1 MSNFMRKYAKKFW
14 KSFSYY
20 ILGLYHRI
28 DRHHIFLMSA
38 GVAFTMFVCI
48 IPLLLI
54 VFFVLS
60 NIVARPEI
68 INEINAMIDRFIPYP
83 EYAEMVKNEIVL
95 KLVTLTNFN
104 RIVGLIGVFGVIFTG
119 SSLFSSIRT
128 VLNKIFHPYYI
139 EKFLLEK
146 LYDFV
151 LIAIVLI
158 LFWGTIFILPVVNT
172 VLNLANSVAWLE
184 KIGAGALKPLLVQS
198 VSVFVTFSMFFIV
211 FWLIPLSRTKIRI
224 VLVSSITATVFWRI
238 AEFLFGFYLSHVVT
252 LQYLYGV
259 YAFLVIVAF
268 WIYYAAFSMFVAAE
282 IGQLYFERWQT
293 EKEKH
298 KSIFFNDDLEP
309 K

>member
-158 LFWGTIFILPVVNT
+158 LFLGTIFILPVVNT

-198 VSVFVTFSMFFIV
+198 VSAFVTFSMFFIV

>member
-1 MSNFMRKYAKKFW
+1 MRKYAKKFW

-198 VSVFVTFSMFFIV
+198 VSAFVTFSMFFIV

>member
-128 VLNKIFHPYYI
+128 VLNKIFHPYY
-139 EKFLLEK
+139 
-146 LYDFV
+146 
-151 LIAIVLI
+151 
-158 LFWGTIFILPVVNT
+158 
-172 VLNLANSVAWLE
+172 
-184 KIGAGALKPLLVQS
+184 
-198 VSVFVTFSMFFIV
+198 
-211 FWLIPLSRTKIRI
+211 
-224 VLVSSITATVFWRI
+224 
-238 AEFLFGFYLSHVVT
+238 
-252 LQYLYGV
+252 
-259 YAFLVIVAF
+259 
-268 WIYYAAFSMFVAAE
+268 
-282 IGQLYFERWQT
+282 
-293 EKEKH
+293 
-298 KSIFFNDDLEP
+298 
-309 K
+309 

>member
-1 MSNFMRKYAKKFW
+1 MRKYAKKFW